1 MTENKRAEPAER
13 GFFGHP
19 RGLATLFFTE
29 MWERFSFYGMRAILA
44 FYLYRSVTE
53 GGLGVDQATALALV
67 AAYGSAVY
75 MASVVGAWVA
85 DRLLGTQRSVLYG
98 GILIMIGHLVLAL
111 VPGLA
116 GVGSGLSLI
125 IVGTG
130 LLKSNVSAIVGTLYG
145 PADER
150 RDAGF
155 SIFYMGIN
163 LGSFLAPL
171 LTSLAAERVDFHLG
185 FGLAAAGMAL
195 GLLQYVLGRRHLGEE
210 GRRPSNPLTAVDRRR
225 LVARVGPPLA
235 VAVVVVLFI
244 LFTGRFTMTG
254 LVAVLSL
261 LSVLLPIVYFTVIL
275 RSRIT
280 PVERDRVLAFI
291 PLFLTSVVFW
301 MLFEQQATVIA
312 AFADSRVNLSLG
324 GFDIPPGWFQ
334 SVNPVAI
341 ILLAPVF
348 ATVWTRL
355 GDRQP
360 GTPRKFAGGVF
371 FVGLSFLVMMVASTT
386 GDGAEVAP
394 LWPAVALVVMT
405 CGELMLSPVGL
416 SVSTKLAPAAFSAQ
430 MVGLFF
436 LSLAAGSGIGAQI
449 VGLYSPDTEL
459 LYFGVL
465 GGLAVLLG
473 VLLAVSTPIIRR
485 RMHGVR

>member
-1 MTENKRAEPAER
+1 MTRNGPIEPEQR

-29 MWERFSFYGMRAILA
+29 MWERFSYYGMRAILA

-53 GGLGVDQATALALV
+53 GGLGVDQTTALALV

-98 GILIMIGHLVLAL
+98 GIVIMLGHIVLAL
-111 VPGLA
+111 VPGLE
-116 GVGSGLSLI
+116 GVGLGLSLI

-185 FGLAAAGMAL
+185 FGLAAIGMAI

-210 GRRPSNPLTAVDRRR
+210 GRRPTNPISPADRRG
-225 LVARVGPPLA
+225 LLLRVGPPAALA
-235 VAVVVVLFI
+235 LLVVLVI
-244 LFTGRFTMTG
+244 LLTGRFTMTG
-254 LVAVLSL
+254 LVNVLSL
-261 LSVLLPIVYFTVIL
+261 VSVLLPIVYFTVIL

-280 PVERDRVLAFI
+280 RVERDRVLAFI

-312 AFADSRVNLSLG
+312 AFADTRVNLSLG

-334 SVNPVAI
+334 SVNPVTI

-348 ATVWTRL
+348 AALWTRL

-360 GTPRKFAGGVF
+360 GTPRKFAGGVV

-386 GDGAEVAP
+386 GTGAEVAP
-394 LWPAVALVVMT
+394 LWPVLALVVMT

-436 LSLAAGSGIGAQI
+436 LSIAAGSGIGAQV
-449 VGLYSPDTEL
+449 VGLYSPDAEV

-465 GGLAVLLG
+465 GALAVLLG

-485 RMHGVR
+485 LMRGVR